1 LKNSGNINTVLDTK
15 QEKEDKKE
23 WEKGDQSATL
33 PSTPCDV
40 VVAISGGDSITI
52 ALSQEHWLLSL
63 VACQQV
69 AQQLQ
74 ASRHTRTKDGPK
86 FSVFFQ

>member
-1 LKNSGNINTVLDTK
+1 MT
-15 QEKEDKKE
+15 KKE
-23 WEKGDQSATL
+23 WEKGDQNATL

-52 ALSQEHWLLSL
+52 ALSQEHRLLTL

-69 AQQLQ
+69 AHQLQ
-74 ASRHTRTKDGPK
+74 AGRHTRTKVGPK
-86 FSVFFQ
+86 FSVFVQ